1 MKYIVANWKSNKT
14 ISEAQEWIGKLRKA
28 NLKIPET
35 TKVILCPSFFH
46 LTIIKKELEN
56 QPLSFSLKLGAQ
68 NLSPYPEGTYTGEV
82 TARMLSEFVKYVIL
96 GHSERRQ
103 IFGET
108 NKEIKLKTIQALKN
122 NIIPILAFSNLN
134 QIKASVKDL
143 KQKERK
149 KILLMYEP
157 TNAISKQ
164 VGPIGVGQAV
174 SLKKVLPMIKKVKH
188 LFPQNEILYGGS
200 VKSHNIALYL
210 AQSEIN
216 GVVSGSASQNAE
228 EFIKM
233 LQLSSQ
239 AV

>member
-28 NLKIPET
+28 NLKIP
-35 TKVILCPSFFH
+35 K
-46 LTIIKKELEN
+46 
-56 QPLSFSLKLGAQ
+56 
-68 NLSPYPEGTYTGEV
+68 
-82 TARMLSEFVKYVIL
+82 
-96 GHSERRQ
+96 
-103 IFGET
+103 
-108 NKEIKLKTIQALKN
+108 
-122 NIIPILAFSNLN
+122 
-134 QIKASVKDL
+134 
-143 KQKERK
+143 RK
-149 KILLMYEP
+149 KVLLMYEP
-157 TNAISKQ
+157 TSAISKQ

-210 AQSEIN
+210 AQPEIN

-239 AV
+239 AVPTRSVEDPRSRIGI